1 MRLRRNH
8 VVQTFMRLLKDTWQ
22 QIKAGYAGI
31 GLGNRAQHECPGRD
45 CACSGQARRLDT
57 ADCSS
62 KTGRCHTAI
71 KCNHAIAINRGGDAR
86 ARRTLERYRERVAGV
101 SERVVGHVE
110 SMDPDEIL
118 NRSAQFEK
126 IDTIARRTF
135 GLNEAP
141 SNQGSLTLSVLTN
154 HAVVQVNAQ
163 GAPGLTNLDE
173 EQ

>member
-8 VVQTFMRLLKDTWQ
+8 VVQTFMRLSKDTWQ

-31 GLGNRAQHECPGRD
+31 GLGNRAQVPEGTV
-45 CACSGQARRLDT
+45 L
-57 ADCSS
+57 
-62 KTGRCHTAI
+62 
-71 KCNHAIAINRGGDAR
+71 AR
-86 ARRTLERYRERVAGV
+86 AKREGWTQQIAAAKQAVVTPQSNAITPLQSIAAVMQERGERYRERVAGV